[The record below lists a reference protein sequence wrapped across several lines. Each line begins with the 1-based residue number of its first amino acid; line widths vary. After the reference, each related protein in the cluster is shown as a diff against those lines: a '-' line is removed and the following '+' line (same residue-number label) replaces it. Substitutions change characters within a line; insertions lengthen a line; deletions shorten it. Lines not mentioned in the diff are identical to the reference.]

1 RLFGHVN
8 LRYKDKIP
16 TIQGQ
21 LQGEGP
27 GWIRYRPPG
36 NRPKITIQSTD
47 NPMDILQGYLY
58 DFAFETL
65 SLQIESDKNYDSIMI
80 LNTLGRNPQ
89 YVRGKPLK
97 LNIKLEQNILAAVQS
112 MMLTYD
118 LPNKLKEKLEGSE
131 AP

>member
-1 RLFGHVN
+1 
-8 LRYKDKIP
+8 
-16 TIQGQ
+16 
-21 LQGEGP
+21 
-27 GWIRYRPPG
+27 
-36 NRPKITIQSTD
+36 
-47 NPMDILQGYLY
+47 MDILQGYLY

-89 YVRGKPLK
+89 YVQGKPLK